1 MRRPTDLLAAAL
13 SHATARFTV
22 RYGAGL
28 DLAGRD
34 LVPGRT
40 KVATRHGK
48 VPVFVYGEG
57 PPYVHLHGGA
67 WMMRY
72 PQMDDWWCR
81 YLAATAG
88 VQVHN
93 VDFRTGP
100 YVTYPVSQE
109 QAYDVAKA
117 VTAQGVGGFSSG
129 GGMAAA
135 VALMARD
142 AGGPDLRVQVLGV
155 PALDMATEKPPS
167 SGMISSELRALVRR
181 VYFPDASRRSEPYAS
196 PLLADDLTGLPPAIV
211 LTAER
216 DSLRPD
222 GDRYAERLR
231 DAGVE
236 VLHDVTPGADH
247 YFLTQEQRRA
257 PETMARVAAEV
268 ARRLATR

>member
-1 MRRPTDLLAAAL
+1 VRRPTDLLSAAL
-13 SHATARFTV
+13 AHASARFTV
-22 RYGAGL
+22 RYGDGL
-28 DLAGRD
+28 DFAGRD
-34 LVPGRT
+34 LVATKT
-40 KVATRHGK
+40 KVPTRHGR
-48 VPVFVYGEG
+48 VPVHVYGEG
-57 PPYVHLHGGA
+57 PKVVHLHGGA

-109 QAYDVAKA
+109 QAYDVTTALDA
-117 VTAQGVGGFSSG
+117 VGVSGFSSG

-142 AGGPDLRVQVLGV
+142 HGGPDLKVQVLGV
-155 PALDMATEKPPS
+155 PALDMATEKPS
-167 SGMISSELRALVRR
+167 GHGMISDGLRGLVRR
-181 VYFPDASRRSEPYAS
+181 TYFPDVARRSEPYAS
-196 PLLADDLTGLPPAIV
+196 PVLAPDLSGLPPAIV
-211 LTAER
+211 LTAEH

-231 DAGVE
+231 EAGVE
-236 VLHDVTPGADH
+236 VTYDLTPGADH
-247 YFLTQEQRRA
+247 YFLTENKTRA
-257 PETMARVAAEV
+257 KQTMAMVAAEV
-268 ARRLATR
+268 RRHTQS